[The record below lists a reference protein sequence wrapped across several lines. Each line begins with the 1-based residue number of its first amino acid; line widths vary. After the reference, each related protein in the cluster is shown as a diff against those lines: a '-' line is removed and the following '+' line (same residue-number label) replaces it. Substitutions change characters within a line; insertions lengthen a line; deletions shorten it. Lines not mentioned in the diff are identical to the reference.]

1 MSPIIKKLAL
11 PLWAGLFCLL
21 AGIILPWQAGT
32 YLHNHLAVTLE
43 KIAGNVYA
51 QAQVRDYQQG
61 IWSSSATVSI
71 QSELLREPVEL
82 HLAMHHGPWLGFN
95 PAAHAAWGWFSVQT
109 RLPTQGGISI
119 FPAQSAVDGW
129 LYADLL
135 GLIHLGGQL
144 HDKTQNLGETR
155 LRSLIHND
163 SSQCR
168 GELRLPG
175 LKWLA
180 PVGDLIVADVVL
192 RTNLQREH
200 GERQGDFS
208 VDALRAAWI
217 APSNTAKNNP
227 MIMPELPPS
236 ILIEQPRIDVIFA
249 KSTQVSAAWSSA
261 RGINL
266 SSLGLRNNIEL
277 GRLNTRLNWQN
288 VHWSALWSSVDVS
301 ALMRSKIPALN
312 AFTYALD
319 EGSISLE
326 AFELSQGQGRLL
338 VSGELRTHSPVQDWR
353 DLELH
358 IHTELSQPA
367 LVAWMLDAGWVH
379 TPQAALEQLENLR
392 RKGWLD
398 APLPG
403 QLSATLDLWRG
414 EMSLSKRRVPLNPLL
429 Q

>member
-1 MSPIIKKLAL
+1 M
-11 PLWAGLFCLL
+11 
-21 AGIILPWQAGT
+21 
-32 YLHNHLAVTLE
+32 
-43 KIAGNVYA
+43 
-51 QAQVRDYQQG
+51 
-61 IWSSSATVSI
+61 
-71 QSELLREPVEL
+71 
-82 HLAMHHGPWLGFN
+82 
-95 PAAHAAWGWFSVQT
+95 
-109 RLPTQGGISI
+109 
-119 FPAQSAVDGW
+119 DGW
-129 LYADLL
+129 LYADLF

-144 HDKTQNLGETR
+144 HDATQNLGEIR

-180 PVGDLIVADVVL
+180 PAGELIVADVVI
-192 RTNLQREH
+192 RTNLQRDH

-208 VDALRAAWI
+208 ADALRAAWI
-217 APSNTAKNNP
+217 ALSNTSNNNP
-227 MIMPELPPS
+227 MLMPALPPS
-236 ILIEQPRIDVIFA
+236 ILLEQPRIDVLFA
-249 KSTQVSAAWSSA
+249 KSTQISAAWSSA

-266 SSLGLRNNIEL
+266 SSLGLSNNIEL
-277 GRLNTRLNWQN
+277 GHLNTRLNWQN

-319 EGSISLE
+319 EGNIRLE
-326 AFELSQGQGRLL
+326 VFELSQAQGQLF
-338 VSGELRTHSPVQDWR
+338 VSGELSTHSPVQDWR

-358 IHTELSQPA
+358 VYTELSQPT
-367 LVAWMLDAGWVH
+367 LVAWMLDMGWAQ

-392 RKGWLD
+392 RQGWLD

-414 EMSLSKRRVPLNPLL
+414 EMSLSNRRVPLKPQL